1 MCADLLNLESEIRTL
16 ESLGVDMLH
25 IDVMDAHF
33 VPNLA
38 IGYGMIKALQRST
51 SLPLDCHFMVTNPEL
66 ALERLGSLR
75 PGDGFTVHAELGLPV
90 GERSRTTGPSTG
102 SGTGWE
108 PRSYE
113 ELSKKVHAM
122 GAFFGIGLSPDTP
135 PDVLERNLPFI
146 DVVLLMLVYPGFAG
160 SPIVEGIM
168 DKVAMTRK
176 WLDSHGREDVEIL
189 VDGAVS
195 PEGARL
201 MAGYGASIF
210 VGGTAGIYRK
220 GMALDETI
228 PYFKNMIG

>member
-38 IGYGMIKALQRST
+38 IGYGLIKALQKST
-51 SLPLDCHFMVTNPEL
+51 SLPLDCHFMVTDPEL

-75 PGDGFTVHAELGLPV
+75 PGDGFTAHAELLDDSGL
-90 GERSRTTGPSTG
+90 
-102 SGTGWE
+102 

-113 ELSKKVHAM
+113 ALSSNVHSM
-122 GAFFGIGLSPDTP
+122 GAFFGVGLSPDTP
-135 PDVLERNLPFI
+135 PEVLERNLPFI

-160 SPIVEGIM
+160 KPMVEGIM
-168 DKVAMTRK
+168 DKVALTRQ

-195 PEGARL
+195 PERART

-220 GMALDETI
+220 GMALEETI
-228 PYFKNMIG
+228 PYFKNIIG

>member
-25 IDVMDAHF
+25 VDVMDAHF

-38 IGYGMIKALQRST
+38 FGYGLIKALQKST
-51 SLPLDCHFMVTNPEL
+51 SLPLDCHFMVTDPDL
-66 ALERLGSLR
+66 AMERLGTLR
-75 PGDGFTVHAELGLPV
+75 PGDGFTAHAELPFDSAQGPV
-90 GERSRTTGPSTG
+90 GERSRTTG
-102 SGTGWE
+102 WE

-113 ELSKKVHAM
+113 DLSKKVHDM
-122 GAFFGIGLSPDTP
+122 GAFFGLGLSPDTP
-135 PDVLERNLPFI
+135 PEALEQNLPFI

-160 SPIVEGIM
+160 SPMVEGIM
-168 DKVAMTRK
+168 DKVALTRK
-176 WLDSHGREDVEIL
+176 WLDTRGRKDVEIL

-195 PEGARL
+195 PEGARI

-220 GMALDETI
+220 GMALEETI
-228 PYFKNMIG
+228 PYFMNMIG

>member
-38 IGYGMIKALQRST
+38 FGYGLIKSLQKT
-51 SLPLDCHFMVTNPEL
+51 TTLPLDCHFMVTDPEL
-66 ALERLGSLR
+66 AMERLESLR
-75 PGDGFTVHAELGLPV
+75 PGDGFTAHAELLDD
-90 GERSRTTGPSTG
+90 
-102 SGTGWE
+102 SGF

-113 ELSKKVHAM
+113 ALSSTVHDM
-122 GAFFGIGLSPDTP
+122 GAFFGLGLSPDTP
-135 PDVLERNLPFI
+135 PEVLEHNLPFI

-160 SPIVEGIM
+160 KPMVEGIM
-168 DKVAMTRK
+168 DKVALTRK

-195 PEGARL
+195 PEGARI

-220 GMALDETI
+220 GMALEETI
-228 PYFKNMIG
+228 PYFKNIIG

>member
-1 MCADLLNLESEIRTL
+1 MCADLLKLESEIRTL

-38 IGYGMIKALQRST
+38 IGYGLIKALQKCT
-51 SLPLDCHFMVTNPEL
+51 SLPLDCHFMVTDPEL

-75 PGDGFTVHAELGLPV
+75 PGDGFTAHAELLDD
-90 GERSRTTGPSTG
+90 
-102 SGTGWE
+102 SGH

-113 ELSKKVHAM
+113 ALSSTVHGM
-122 GAFFGIGLSPDTP
+122 GAFFGVGLSPDTP
-135 PDVLERNLPFI
+135 PEVLERNLPFI

-168 DKVAMTRK
+168 DTVALTRK

-195 PEGARL
+195 PEGART
-201 MAGYGASIF
+201 MAGYGASVF

-220 GMALDETI
+220 GMALEETI
-228 PYFKNMIG
+228 PYFKKMIS

>member
-16 ESLGVDMLH
+16 ESLDVDMLH

-38 IGYGMIKALQRST
+38 IGYGLIKALQKST
-51 SLPLDCHFMVTNPEL
+51 SLPLDCHFMVTDPEL

-75 PGDGFTVHAELGLPV
+75 PGDGFTAHAELPFGSAQGPV
-90 GERSRTTGPSTG
+90 G
-102 SGTGWE
+102 E

-113 ELSKKVHAM
+113 ELSKKVHDM
-122 GAFFGIGLSPDTP
+122 GAFFGLGLSPDTP
-135 PDVLERNLPFI
+135 PEVLERNLPFI

-160 SPIVEGIM
+160 KPMVEGIM
-168 DKVAMTRK
+168 DKVALTRQ

-195 PEGARL
+195 PEGART

-220 GMALDETI
+220 GMALEETI
-228 PYFKNMIG
+228 PYFKNLIG

>member
-33 VPNLA
+33 VPNIA
-38 IGYGMIKALQRST
+38 FGHDFIKAMQKRT
-51 SLPLDCHFMVTNPEL
+51 SLPLDSHFMVTDPEL
-66 ALERLGSLR
+66 ALKRLGSLR
-75 PGDGFTVHAELGLPV
+75 PGDGFTAHAELLD
-90 GERSRTTGPSTG
+90 
-102 SGTGWE
+102 GTGQ

-113 ELSKKVHAM
+113 DLSKKVRDM

-135 PDVLERNLPFI
+135 PEVLERNLPYF

-160 SPIVEGIM
+160 SPMVDGIM
-168 DKVAMTRK
+168 EKVALTRR
-176 WLDSHGREDVEIL
+176 WLDSHGREDIEIL

-195 PEGARL
+195 PEGARD
-201 MAGYGASIF
+201 MAAKGASIF

-220 GMALDETI
+220 GKVLEETI
-228 PYFKNMIG
+228 PYFRNMIR